1 MNIKATAITS
11 CKECGSTSLTWFAQ
25 NTVKNGIQQ
34 NRLNT
39 NDIDCIFVLGC
50 DECSET
56 LALVSADRIAD
67 LMNAQ
72 LAQRLANSEAEKE
85 PA

>member
-1 MNIKATAITS
+1 MDVKATAITR
-11 CKECGSTSLTWFAQ
+11 CKECGSTSLTWFTQ

-39 NDIDCIFVLGC
+39 NDIDCIFFLGC

-72 LAQRLANSEAEKE
+72 LLPQAE